1 MATISETLLTINTHI
16 GDNSNIARTITGEKY
31 KGDGYYGR
39 SDGLHTV
46 QITIN
51 EFIGKIEL
59 QGTLESDPTEQDW
72 FTVELGTGAQSVD
85 TTGLLREQNI
95 TSVDYIDN
103 TTNTKT
109 YNFIGNYVWIRAKV
123 SNWTD
128 GTINSI
134 QLNH

>member
-1 MATISETLLTINTHI
+1 MATISETLLTINTHS
-16 GDNSNIARTITGEKY
+16 GDSNLETITGEKY

-46 QITIN
+46 QITIT

-59 QGTLESDPTEQDW
+59 QGTLASNPSEEDW
-72 FTVELGTGAQSVD
+72 FTVELGTGAQSID
-85 TTGLLREQNI
+85 TTGVLQEQNI
-95 TSVDYIDN
+95 TSVEYIDP

-109 YNFIGNYVWIRAKV
+109 YNFIGNYVWVRAKV
-123 SNWTD
+123 SEWTD
-128 GTINSI
+128 GTVNSI